1 MGRTKSDTDMRMP
14 KYVKTTYAALQKQ
27 GLEVTKENIDRYL
40 AELDQKD
47 RDKVYSSV
55 GYAVKAVPD
64 GGKTLEVYTNLSKEE
79 RRPWIAAYILDP
91 QACALTAV
99 NDTKVLDRDEVVQF
113 KGCI

>member
-1 MGRTKSDTDMRMP
+1 MDIASSYTRHSELRHIEQMGRTKSDTDMRMP

-27 GLEVTKENIDRYL
+27 GLEINKENIDLYL

-64 GGKTLEVYTNLSKEE
+64 GGKT
-79 RRPWIAAYILDP
+79 
-91 QACALTAV
+91 
-99 NDTKVLDRDEVVQF
+99 
-113 KGCI
+113 